1 MEMELRIAGVEPESI
16 VDGPGIRFALFV
28 QGCPHHCRGCHNP
41 QTWDFEGGETV
52 TTDEVFAMIKDDPLL
67 DGITFSGGEPFG
79 QCHALIE
86 LADRIRKEYPRFG
99 IMSYTGFTFEELLEK
114 STPEN
119 GYLDLLKR
127 LDGLVDGPFILEKK
141 SLDLKFMGSTNQR
154 YLDVKRSLRE
164 GRAVLMKSEWDD
176 LEEIKLV

>member
-1 MEMELRIAGVEPESI
+1 MELRIAGVEPESI

-28 QGCPHHCRGCHNP
+28 QGCPHHCEGCHNP
-41 QTWDFEGGETV
+41 QTWDMKGGELV

-67 DGITFSGGEPFG
+67 DGVTFSGGEPFC
-79 QCHALIE
+79 QCGPLIE
-86 LADRIRKEYPRFG
+86 LADRIRREYPRFG

-119 GYLDLLKR
+119 GYMELLKR
-127 LDGLVDGPFILEKK
+127 LDGLVDGPFILAKK

-154 YLDVKRSLRE
+154 YLDVQRSLKA
-164 GRAVLMKSEWDD
+164 GKAVPMKSEWDD
-176 LEEIKLV
+176 LDDIKLV